1 MQHCTKWCNPAIG
14 AHHYTITAHDPIK
27 FPYQVFILLDSCCK
41 MQTLDY
47 ASKVGVAMQS
57 ERGDMRRGA
66 KLVAIIAAVVLAL
79 GLCPAAAF
87 ANQITISPGLAAGKT
102 LAVTSDAKTFA
113 VQPEAECVA
122 AVDGAE
128 VVYTVKLGIK
138 DGLYSAVRYP
148 AHPLDAES
156 AQVESP
162 LSGGHLSLHMRIIG
176 GGGFPDGAPLKMSFY
191 HALAKRWIERTVT
204 IDLNADT
211 MAIRGPELD
220 ADALKAMIESLPV
233 DPLDIKEEHRPAIE
247 AMQVAYDALSAA
259 DRDVIDTEIYESSN
273 PYSRMLESFVWALD
287 SLKEVENGTNLPDG
301 TYSNQ
306 ATSKCS
312 LGKSTS
318 ARKRMFDIQ
327 QVIVEDGKL
336 YGIIEHE
343 TNSSDYVFVGGQ
355 GYKHTNTDEKVHS
368 TYLIPIVLNESMHI
382 IQFAKNP
389 TEDTIGIAYELLV
402 EMDEASAVPDGS
414 QKDDPGTGEGDDPG
428 KKDDGKQG
436 DGGDDGDG
444 DGDGKKDDGKNVDD
458 DKDDDGAGSKSGY
471 NPSGS
476 GAAGLLAGLES
487 SRNAG
492 TQAASKTNA
501 SDKAKADGESGNKDS
516 GAEKEKKKTDSAKK
530 TDKDGSSEAADSD
543 ADSTA
548 AAEKDVSEF
557 ALSAGSIVGILAAL
571 IVCGVLAFL
580 FVFRRRERS
589 PARKLVG

>member
-1 MQHCTKWCNPAIG
+1 M
-14 AHHYTITAHDPIK
+14 DS
-27 FPYQVFILLDSCCK
+27 VF
-41 MQTLDY
+41 
-47 ASKVGVAMQS
+47 
-57 ERGDMRRGA
+57 
-66 KLVAIIAAVVLAL
+66 
-79 GLCPAAAF
+79 
-87 ANQITISPGLAAGKT
+87 
-102 LAVTSDAKTFA
+102 
-113 VQPEAECVA
+113 
-122 AVDGAE
+122 
-128 VVYTVKLGIK
+128 
-138 DGLYSAVRYP
+138 
-148 AHPLDAES
+148 ES
-156 AQVESP
+156 
-162 LSGGHLSLHMRIIG
+162 
-176 GGGFPDGAPLKMSFY
+176 
-191 HALAKRWIERTVT
+191 
-204 IDLNADT
+204 
-211 MAIRGPELD
+211 D
-220 ADALKAMIESLPV
+220 ADALKAMIESLPI
-233 DPLDIKEEHRPAIE
+233 DPLDIKEEHRSAIE

-259 DRDVIDTEIYESSN
+259 DRTVIDTEIYESSN

-318 ARKRMFDIQ
+318 ARKRMFDIR
-327 QVIVEDGKL
+327 QVIVKDGKL
-336 YGIIEHE
+336 FGVIEHE
-343 TNSSDYVFVGGQ
+343 TNASDYVFVGGQ
-355 GYKHTNTDEKVHS
+355 GYKHTNTDEKAHS

-402 EMDEASAVPDGS
+402 EMDEASAAPDGS
-414 QKDDPGTGEGDDPG
+414 QKDDPGTGEGDDPD

-436 DGGDDGDG
+436 DGGD

-501 SDKAKADGESGNKDS
+501 SDKAKADGESGNKDA
-516 GAEKEKKKTDSAKK
+516 GAEKEKKKTDSAKT
-530 TDKDGSSEAADSD
+530 TDKGEFSEAAD
-543 ADSTA
+543 ADGAEPA
-548 AAEKDVSEF
+548 ASEKDVSEF